1 MDTTHIK
8 DWHAHVYFDPATR
21 DAAWAL
27 RERIEKSFDI
37 QMGRFH
43 EKPVGPHPRFSYQ
56 VHFRNDQ
63 LAPILSWLTLNH
75 GDLTVFVHPNTTDAL
90 RERIEKSFDIQMGR
104 FHEKPVGPHPRFSY
118 QVHFQNQQ
126 LAPLLAWLALNRG
139 ELTVFVHPNTGEDLE
154 DHRDRAMW
162 LGESVAL
169 ELDVLK
175 KKD

>member
-1 MDTTHIK
+1 MDTTRIK
-8 DWHAHVYFDPATR
+8 DWHAHVYFDPTTR

-27 RERIEKSFDI
+27 RERIET
-37 QMGRFH
+37 
-43 EKPVGPHPRFSYQ
+43 
-56 VHFRNDQ
+56 
-63 LAPILSWLTLNH
+63 A
-75 GDLTVFVHPNTTDAL
+75 
-90 RERIEKSFDIQMGR
+90 FDIQMGR

-154 DHRDRAMW
+154 DHRDRAIW
-162 LGESVAL
+162 LGQQVTL
-169 ELDVLK
+169 HLDALK